1 MHTRGRLREI
11 PEVRGAAAPH
21 ARCMTIQPATSQVSA
36 APVLVAGIAAQ
47 LVDDLA
53 FLVLPIGFLG
63 PLAGVFAILLTA
75 AGARYVTRN
84 ARGAAIARTGL
95 AVGLTSAAVGVLIG
109 GFGLIAIVLAGLTV
123 LAGVAGAVAGRG
135 VTASKS

>member
-1 MHTRGRLREI
+1 MLD
-11 PEVRGAAAPH
+11 V
-21 ARCMTIQPATSQVSA
+21 MTIQPATSKVSAA
-36 APVLVAGIAAQ
+36 APVLVAGIGAQ

-84 ARGAAIARTGL
+84 ASGAAIARTGL
-95 AVGLTSAAVGVLIG
+95 AVGLTSAVVGLLIG
-109 GFGLIAIVLAGLTV
+109 GLGIVTIVLAGLTV
-123 LAGVAGAVAGRG
+123 LAGVAGAVVGRG
-135 VTASKS
+135 VTAPKY